1 MNDTIFNIIIIVG
14 ITGVA
19 LFTGVLAISFLAAM
33 CELFEDY
40 KKDKE

>member
-19 LFTGVLAISFLAAM
+19 LFTGVVAFSFLAAM
-33 CELFEDY
+33 CELF
-40 KKDKE
+40 KEEK